1 MRGVRREVR
10 PDYTPSFARIW
21 RLHGERYA
29 CGAKI
34 RIGCHVTKLQSSLC
48 FGAEPVLSR
57 QRGGRAGP
65 RFETSRASEGEH
77 FMDLTTYLPYIVQ
90 AVGGAV
96 GGNILGAVT
105 KGGGGVVG
113 RTVIGAIGGVAA
125 GWAGGNVEAVSG
137 VTSMWSNLIDGE
149 NGAHLA
155 NLITGSIGGGVLGLV
170 GGLLIR
176 GRD

>member
-1 MRGVRREVR
+1 
-10 PDYTPSFARIW
+10 
-21 RLHGERYA
+21 
-29 CGAKI
+29 
-34 RIGCHVTKLQSSLC
+34 
-48 FGAEPVLSR
+48 
-57 QRGGRAGP
+57 
-65 RFETSRASEGEH
+65 
-77 FMDLTTYLPYIVQ
+77 MDWATILPYVVQ

-105 KGGGGVVG
+105 RGGGGVVG

-137 VTSMWSNLIDGE
+137 VTSMWSSLIEGE

-155 NLITGSIGGGVLGLV
+155 NAITGALGGSITGLV

-176 GRD
+176 SRG